1 MAAMQN
7 TPFYGRMGKPLDPAL
22 LRAWLLKASEFP
34 RPWTQDAPGGQIHL
48 ALLRPSC
55 ATNAMKNPLLGL
67 ALLLPAACSSL
78 AVQSEAP
85 EKRLVLAVQESRCK
99 TESTHSQWY
108 ALFGAIPLNQVKLK
122 YANPAQTY
130 RITEDRTWLDSVI
143 TVLGGALVTVTR
155 KSVRVEAC
163 EESYLVLSPEQIEAQ
178 KEKEIAQAMDSL
190 LRKDA
195 PGLPGEPAFLM
206 KDGTTRRGK
215 IQEISAEEIV
225 ILERR
230 KGEAEEEPAPDKSG
244 KVARIM
250 LMDGTVLT
258 GEITNQTP
266 TVIALRTRR
275 GNVTVLKTNVRRVS
289 YQETAAEKDA
299 AKKKREEESMISER
313 ITLKRSEIQRM
324 ILTGESK

>member
-1 MAAMQN
+1 MRN
-7 TPFYGRMGKPLDPAL
+7 AL
-22 LRAWLLKASEFP
+22 L
-34 RPWTQDAPGGQIHL
+34 GMG
-48 ALLRPSC
+48 
-55 ATNAMKNPLLGL
+55 
-67 ALLLPAACSSL
+67 LLLPAACSSL
-78 AVQSEAP
+78 TVQSEAP
-85 EKRLVLAVQESRCK
+85 EKRLVLAVQQSRCK

-108 ALFGAIPLNQVKLK
+108 ALFGAVPLNHVKLAF
-122 YANPAQTY
+122 ANPAQTY
-130 RITEDRTWLDSVI
+130 RVAEDRTWLDSVI
-143 TVLGGALVTVTR
+143 TVLGGALLTVTR

-178 KEKEIAQAMDSL
+178 KEKEISQTLDSL

-206 KDGTTRRGK
+206 KDGTTHRGK
-215 IQEISAEEIV
+215 IREISGEEIV

-230 KGEAEEEPAPDKSG
+230 RVEVEDEPAPDKSG

-250 LMDGTVLT
+250 LLDGTTVT

-266 TVIALRTRR
+266 TAITLKTRR
-275 GNVTVLKTNVRRVS
+275 GIVTLLKANVRRVS
-289 YQETAAEKDA
+289 YQDTAADKEA
-299 AKKKREEESMISER
+299 AKKKKEEDSLVGER